1 MRATLNTGMIV
12 ASLAAVL
19 GWSSPAQ
26 ASACAPGGTEPDPVV
41 LFEAVAPAVVTIES
55 SGGGAKT
62 VGTGF
67 LWDRAGHVVTNE
79 HVIRPGRQLT
89 VRFADGRTVR
99 PAMIAVAAD
108 LDIAVLQVDA
118 AAAPAWVAR
127 GNSRSLK
134 VGQGVFAI
142 GNPYGIGVSLS
153 RGIISG
159 LDRPVELGAGKR
171 IDKAIQTDASLDPGN
186 SGGPLL
192 DSRGCLIGMATAVV
206 AAPAGLSRVGF
217 AVPVD
222 LLERTLAGLIGDAGR
237 VADKVDGKGE
247 NPGTR
252 NALGIMAEDAAPGV
266 RVVSVAPGSR
276 AAALGAKPGDV
287 ITHAGDRPVA
297 GVADLT
303 ARLKHQGPDGMRLT
317 FQRGKTS
324 RTVEVLL
331 TSAGS

>member
-1 MRATLNTGMIV
+1 MRTALNTGMIV

-19 GWSSPAQ
+19 GWSNAAQ
-26 ASACAPGGTEPDPVV
+26 AAACAPGGTETDPVA

-55 SGGGAKT
+55 AGDGAKT

-118 AAAPAWVAR
+118 AAAPASVTR
-127 GNSRSLK
+127 GSSRSLK

-222 LLERTLAGLIGDAGR
+222 LLERTIAGLIGGAGR
-237 VADKVDGKGE
+237 VAGQEGAS
-247 NPGTR
+247 GAR
-252 NALGIMAEDAAPGV
+252 NDLGIMAEDAAPGV

-287 ITHAGDRPVA
+287 ITHADDRPVA
-297 GVADLT
+297 GVAELT
-303 ARLKHQGPDGMRLT
+303 AHLKRQGAAGMRLT